1 MERVITI
8 WEAIKRMREGTGRKE
23 SFTITY
29 MSYDRGRQRS
39 TGMVRVNRAILRPQ
53 TPSDENKNADH
64 MLNYLDKDINLPR
77 QFYQITLLEFNGF
90 KTIPE
95 L

>member
-8 WEAIKRMREGTGRKE
+8 WEAIKRMREATARKE
-23 SFTITY
+23 PFTITY